1 LLEQADELRAQRRED
16 VERIAA
22 KRQMSM
28 ILPNLALMAPV
39 MILFLLAPVP
49 RMLFGN

>member
-1 LLEQADELRAQRRED
+1 MRREE
-16 VERIAA
+16 VERAAA

-28 ILPNLALMAPV
+28 VIPNLVLMAPV

-49 RMLFGN
+49 RMLFGT